1 MTSKSSRC
9 KSFYTLG
16 VLFINKEIATAHM
29 TSALL
34 MERHAGLTMTVM
46 RRTQSI
52 CADRHRQEPKY
63 TDETVLLF
71 VDPTSHFVLHGGR
84 LVAFQAHSRVSSLSP
99 ELFGHWRTTVII
111 GGSPLD
117 TNLVLKPDGSATRWT
132 VTARGRDAPESGSWS
147 VVGNTLVLNFG
158 GQVQQSP
165 YTLYKT
171 QLVFPNISNRRR
183 FWDRV

>member
-1 MTSKSSRC
+1 MKQSCCSLTRRAI
-9 KSFYTLG
+9 
-16 VLFINKEIATAHM
+16 LFCM
-29 TSALL
+29 
-34 MERHAGLTMTVM
+34 V
-46 RRTQSI
+46 
-52 CADRHRQEPKY
+52 
-63 TDETVLLF
+63 
-71 VDPTSHFVLHGGR
+71 
-84 LVAFQAHSRVSSLSP
+84 VAWLPFKAHSQVSSLLP

>member
-1 MTSKSSRC
+1 
-9 KSFYTLG
+9 
-16 VLFINKEIATAHM
+16 M
-29 TSALL
+29 TSASPNKSLHPIL
-34 MERHAGLTMTVM
+34 STDNSPRSPMKHSSYSFT
-46 RRTQSI
+46 RRAT
-52 CADRHRQEPKY
+52 
-63 TDETVLLF
+63 LF
-71 VDPTSHFVLHGGR
+71 CM
-84 LVAFQAHSRVSSLSP
+84 VAAWLPFKAIAQVGSLPP

-132 VTARGRDAPESGSWS
+132 VTARGRDATESGSWS
-147 VVGNTLVLNFG
+147 VVGNTLVLSFG

-165 YTLYKT
+165 YTFYKG